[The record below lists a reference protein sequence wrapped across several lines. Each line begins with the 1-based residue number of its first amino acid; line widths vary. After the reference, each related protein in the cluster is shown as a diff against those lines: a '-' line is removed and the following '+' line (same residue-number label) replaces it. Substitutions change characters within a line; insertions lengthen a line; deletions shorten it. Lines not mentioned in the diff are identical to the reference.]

1 MDSYRVSNL
10 LTPAFSKRL
19 IITSHSNL
27 KPITLHWDN
36 DFDEVMS
43 KYSIPF
49 GISDAAKLN
58 KNYTEFIKEFS
69 KSSFSNYKVLDRIIS
84 TWSDNDKREIDRSN
98 LKFLEDK
105 ANIQIEENQAN
116 FSNIESEVIYMWR
129 TTKIPVSSIA
139 FKFNLSL
146 IFVFNTIH
154 NHKSLVRKNI
164 WANIVKKNKK
174 M

>member
-1 MDSYRVSNL
+1 MVSYSVSNL

-27 KPITLHWDN
+27 KPIALHRDN
-36 DFDEVMS
+36 DFDEEMS
-43 KYSIPF
+43 EYSIPF

-58 KNYTEFIKEFS
+58 KNYTEFIKELWI
-69 KSSFSNYKVLDRIIS
+69 SSFSNYEALDRIIS
-84 TWSDNDKREIDRSN
+84 TWSDNDKRDIDRSN

-129 TTKIPVSSIA
+129 ATKLPVSSIA
-139 FKFNLSL
+139 FKLNLSP

-154 NHKSLVRKNI
+154 NCKSPVRKNI
-164 WANIVKKNKK
+164 
-174 M
+174 

>member
-58 KNYTEFIKEFS
+58 KNYTEFIKELS
-69 KSSFSNYKVLDRIIS
+69 ISSFSNYEVLDRIIS

-98 LKFLEDK
+98 LKFLEDN

-116 FSNIESEVIYMWR
+116 F
-129 TTKIPVSSIA
+129 
-139 FKFNLSL
+139 
-146 IFVFNTIH
+146 
-154 NHKSLVRKNI
+154 
-164 WANIVKKNKK
+164 
-174 M
+174 